1 MTSFSRYS
9 KNARVSEIQR
19 ICIEQKIETL
29 VHFTRSQNLSSILQ
43 RGLLGRSVLED
54 QSYDIRPQYN
64 DSYRLDGYKEAIC
77 LSISFPNYQMFYKY
91 RYNNDLGLDQKE
103 DWVVLTLAP
112 SILWEMDCKFYT
124 ENAASNNARNS
135 EINMDRSQPVALKQM
150 FQDYGSMK
158 RSTLGIPDNFTT
170 HPQAEVLVLNSIPVD
185 YIQSVDFCNR
195 SIAEQWLSQ
204 NSLREASCVQFYYSD
219 RYFCPRQDWKF
230 WSTRSLPST
239 APVNDL
245 NFDDIPF

>member
-77 LSISFPNYQMFYKY
+77 LSIRAN
-91 RYNNDLGLDQKE
+91 L
-103 DWVVLTLAP
+103 
-112 SILWEMDCKFYT
+112 
-124 ENAASNNARNS
+124 
-135 EINMDRSQPVALKQM
+135 
-150 FQDYGSMK
+150 
-158 RSTLGIPDNFTT
+158 
-170 HPQAEVLVLNSIPVD
+170 
-185 YIQSVDFCNR
+185 
-195 SIAEQWLSQ
+195 
-204 NSLREASCVQFYYSD
+204 
-219 RYFCPRQDWKF
+219 
-230 WSTRSLPST
+230 
-239 APVNDL
+239 
-245 NFDDIPF
+245 